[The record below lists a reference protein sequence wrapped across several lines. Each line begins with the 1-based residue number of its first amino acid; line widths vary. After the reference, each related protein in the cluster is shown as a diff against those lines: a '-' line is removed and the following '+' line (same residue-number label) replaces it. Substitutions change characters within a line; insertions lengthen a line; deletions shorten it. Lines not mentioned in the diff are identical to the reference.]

1 MRVSL
6 ESIRNAICSVFLD
19 IILMVNGNDTV
30 HVTSKFQK
38 ITLCKS
44 KASFLFEETAGSLW
58 AKEEARKE
66 RVSSVT
72 SSFE

>member
-44 KASFLFEETAGSLW
+44 KAINGKNSGKLVGEGGGEEG
-58 AKEEARKE
+58 E
-66 RVSSVT
+66 SSRL
-72 SSFE
+72 

>member
-19 IILMVNGNDTV
+19 IILMVNGIDTV

-44 KASFLFEETAGSLW
+44 KPHFCLS
-58 AKEEARKE
+58 KQREACGRRKRRGGRE
-66 RVSSVT
+66 SVSAVR
-72 SSFE
+72 SS

>member
-44 KASFLFEETAGSLW
+44 KASVEETAGSLW
-58 AKEEARKE
+58 AKEEARRGE
-66 RVSSVT
+66 LSL
-72 SSFE
+72 E